1 MGIPT
6 KGLLDAV
13 VYRQRGSDR
22 EAQELSK
29 ALTPGQ
35 LPLLEDPE
43 VLLGDEALS
52 RCGGLYPADLSAFSV
67 STVVEYCC
75 FKYRCDSHSSSVT
88 VDVAV
93 NVRRLLLPPH

>member
-1 MGIPT
+1 MQRGIPT

-67 STVVEYCC
+67 RTEPKHFWIKCYCHC
-75 FKYRCDSHSSSVT
+75 HVP
-88 VDVAV
+88 V
-93 NVRRLLLPPH
+93 NVCRLLRPPH

>member
-1 MGIPT
+1 M
-6 KGLLDAV
+6 
-13 VYRQRGSDR
+13 YRQRGSDR
-22 EAQELSK
+22 EALELSK

-67 STVVEYCC
+67 SAELKSFCVNYRIVVH
-75 FKYRCDSHSSSVT
+75 FT
-88 VDVAV
+88 G
-93 NVRRLLLPPH
+93 NVSRLLHPPH